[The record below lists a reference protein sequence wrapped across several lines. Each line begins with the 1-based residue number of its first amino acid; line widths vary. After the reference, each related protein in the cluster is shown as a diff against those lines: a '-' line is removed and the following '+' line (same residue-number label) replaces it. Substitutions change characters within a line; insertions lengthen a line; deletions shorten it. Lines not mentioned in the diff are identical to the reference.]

1 MIYTYEMDGT
11 MYTVNL
17 ERRADGSYQ
26 AVIGDRTYTFQAE
39 AVNNGGWLLTYGA
52 RRELVYSAAQGD
64 QRYVNVGGHDF
75 TLAVTDA
82 RSHRRRQTSSGGD
95 LKAQMPGQVV
105 DVLATV
111 GENVT
116 RGQTL
121 VVLEAMKM
129 EIRVSA
135 PVDGVVK
142 RLLVAKGDVVERGQL
157 LLEVEE

>member
-11 MYTVNL
+11 LYTVNL
-17 ERRADGSYQ
+17 ERQADGGYQ
-26 AVIGDRTYTFQAE
+26 AVIGDRTYMFQAE
-39 AVNNGGWLLTYGA
+39 AIHNGGWLLTFGA
-52 RRELVYSAAQGD
+52 RREQVYGAAQGD

-75 TLAVTDA
+75 TLTVTDA
-82 RSHRRRQTSSGGD
+82 RTQRRRQTGSGGD

-111 GENVT
+111 GESVT

-142 RLLVAKGDVVERGQL
+142 RLLVAQGDVVERGQL